1 MNIIRKAI
9 KTIANTDRD
18 ALSKIQVTDLVGG
31 TIAVGPRGQ
40 YVLQGDDLGVII
52 NGEPVIAVDEYGDLE
67 REITD
72 ADVTVAA
79 SALLGY
85 SIA

>member
-18 ALSKIQVTDLVGG
+18 ALSKIQVTGLLDG
-31 TIAVGPRGQ
+31 TIAIGPRGQ
-40 YVLQGDDLGVII
+40 YVQQGDDLGVII
-52 NGEPVIAVDEYGDLE
+52 NGKPVISVDEYGDLE

>member
-18 ALSKIQVTDLVGG
+18 AISKIQITDLVGG
-31 TIAVGPRGQ
+31 TIAIGPRGQ
-40 YVLQGDDLGVII
+40 YVQQGDDLGVII
-52 NGEPVIAVDEYGDLE
+52 NGTVVIAVDEYGDLE

-72 ADVTVAA
+72 ADVTAAA